1 MLWFFFLSN
10 PCKKKKT
17 KQKQKVE
24 AFPNPSVSYE
34 TSYLPTLHQKH
45 FLYGSTKMLGTI

>member
-1 MLWFFFLSN
+1 MVFFPFKSMQ
-10 PCKKKKT
+10 K

-34 TSYLPTLHQKH
+34 ASYLPTLHQKH
-45 FLYGSTKMLGTI
+45 FLMDQPKCWAQFDL